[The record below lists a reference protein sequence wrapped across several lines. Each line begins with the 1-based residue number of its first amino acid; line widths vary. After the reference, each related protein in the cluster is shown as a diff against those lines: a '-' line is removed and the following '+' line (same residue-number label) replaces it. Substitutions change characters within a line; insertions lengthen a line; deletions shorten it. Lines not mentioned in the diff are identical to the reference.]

1 MNALLTPQDLAEWR
15 QILNDLYHD
24 RKLWSFRR
32 KGTIPMTPED
42 IWIVYR
48 GVVQLRTFYANGEE
62 TILGLAYSSMPFGLP
77 LSQLEAYEA
86 IALSDVMLLRL
97 HHQELEHCP
106 KLAQGMLREMNRRLQ
121 QSEALLAVV
130 GVHPVKDRLRALVL
144 LLHQELGQV
153 TPNGVRL
160 SVKLTHQQLADM
172 IGTTRVT
179 VTRLLSELKREG
191 LQLSFSGNNQ
201 NPSTA
206 NHCD

>member
-1 MNALLTPQDLAEWR
+1 
-15 QILNDLYHD
+15 
-24 RKLWSFRR
+24 
-32 KGTIPMTPED
+32 
-42 IWIVYR
+42 
-48 GVVQLRTFYANGEE
+48 
-62 TILGLAYSSMPFGLP
+62 
-77 LSQLEAYEA
+77 
-86 IALSDVMLLRL
+86 
-97 HHQELEHCP
+97 
-106 KLAQGMLREMNRRLQ
+106 LQ